1 MIIEKKGYKI
11 IRYSFWK
18 FWTIDRLEFSLPSR
32 YLNAYE
38 EVEKKLYLESSV
50 DGSYTSINTWSTNLK
65 SCVIEDI
72 REQLSARVLNH
83 EKLVKKAKKL
93 SVNFLTKENNNYYI
107 DDLNFY
113 IIDGGIYFDSDEAIK
128 REKILNKLGIK

>member
-18 FWTIDRLEFSLPSR
+18 FWTIDRLDFSLPSR

-38 EVEKKLYLESSV
+38 LGVYP
-50 DGSYTSINTWSTNLK
+50 DWSTNLK

-72 REQLSARVLNH
+72 REQLSSRVLNH

-93 SVNFLTKENNNYYI
+93 SVSFVTKENNNYYI